1 MKDKIICIYKIV
13 NLTNNKVYVG
23 QTKNY
28 KNRIYDHKYTL
39 NKNTCKCRKL
49 QYAWNKYGKLNF
61 KFEIIEHCLLE
72 DLNTKEIYWINFY
85 DSMKNGY
92 NLENGGRLN
101 KELSKETKKLMST
114 NNPRVWKGK
123 FGKEHNTSKTIHQY
137 SLKGDYIASYGSCYE
152 AARSIGKNY
161 KSINSCVNNSCKSA
175 YGFQWS
181 YEFYKAIDVY
191 YIPKKQ
197 NYYQERAVNML
208 DNNGKVIKSFKS
220 AADAQRELQ
229 KNKNKIFEVCKGKRK
244 YWAGYK
250 WEYKI

>member
-1 MKDKIICIYKIV
+1 MKEKIICVYKII
-13 NLTNNKVYVG
+13 NLTNNKVYIG
-23 QTKNY
+23 QSINY
-28 KNRIYDHKYTL
+28 KNRVIKHRYDL
-39 NKNTCKCRKL
+39 RNNKNSSRKL
-49 QYAWNKYGKLNF
+49 QNTWNKYGENNF
-61 KFEIIEHCLLE
+61 KFEIIETC
-72 DLNTKEIYWINFY
+72 TKDILSEREIYWINFY
-85 DSMKNGY
+85 DSMNNGY

-152 AARSIGKNY
+152 AARILGKNY

-181 YEFYKAIDVY
+181 FEFYKAIDVY

-197 NYYQERAVNML
+197 NYYQERPVNML
-208 DNNGKVIKSFKS
+208 DNNGNIIKTFNS
-220 AADAQRELQ
+220 AADAQRDLQ

-244 YWAGYK
+244 HWAGYK